1 MKISANIAWFQPDRE
16 SALSRTRMA
25 SAWTMAHAR
34 DTDPAVENVV
44 PDKPATP
51 EVTKPPAP
59 ESEATTPPP
68 AESKDESKKES
79 SESEKQGKER
89 QPHPNW

>member
-1 MKISANIAWFQPDRE
+1 MLPGFSLSVG

-25 SAWTMAHAR
+25 SAWTLAHAR

-79 SESEKQGKER
+79 SESEKTRER
-89 QPHPNW
+89 EATSPELVMLFK